1 MDSLALIFNT
11 TCHHEADQQGA
22 CAMAFG
28 FASETHLALVL
39 EKLEALLKAEFS
51 KKRGLSASTFFGFM
65 RDSKLEEGQLQ
76 IRCTILRCVGKK
88 ASFFVHLAKL
98 LKVTLRILI
107 PLILRWLG
115 INFLVLHIF
124 LNSLDLAFMVI
135 IGRSNT

>member
-11 TCHHEADQQGA
+11 TCHHEAEQQWA

-76 IRCTILRCVGKK
+76 IRCTILRCVGKV
-88 ASFFVHLAKL
+88 SFFSYIWLKL
-98 LKVTLRILI
+98 KKSNAMNSTF
-107 PLILRWLG
+107 
-115 INFLVLHIF
+115 NFTVGNFSYFVQHF
-124 LNSLDLAFMVI
+124 FFNSLDLAFMI
-135 IGRSNT
+135 IIACSNT

>member
-1 MDSLALIFNT
+1 MVILNPYAFAITKFFVKIDHTYFRILILDSLALIFNT
-11 TCHHEADQQGA
+11 TCHHEAEQQGA

-88 ASFFVHLAKL
+88 ASFFVF
-98 LKVTLRILI
+98 
-107 PLILRWLG
+107 W
-115 INFLVLHIF
+115 
-124 LNSLDLAFMVI
+124 LNS
-135 IGRSNT
+135 

>member
-11 TCHHEADQQGA
+11 TCHHEAEQQGA

-88 ASFFVHLAKL
+88 ASFFSVHLAKL
-98 LKVTLRILI
+98 LKVTL
-107 PLILRWLG
+107 
-115 INFLVLHIF
+115 
-124 LNSLDLAFMVI
+124 
-135 IGRSNT
+135 

>member
-11 TCHHEADQQGA
+11 TCHHEAEQQGA

-76 IRCTILRCVGKK
+76 IRCTILRCVGK
-88 ASFFVHLAKL
+88 ASFFIHLAEL
-98 LKVTLRILI
+98 LKVPLRILI

-115 INFLVLHIF
+115 INFLVLQIF

-135 IGRSNT
+135 IGP

>member
-11 TCHHEADQQGA
+11 TCHHEVDQQGA

-65 RDSKLEEGQLQ
+65 RDSKFEEGQLQ

-88 ASFFVHLAKL
+88 ASFFR
-98 LKVTLRILI
+98 TFGCI
-107 PLILRWLG
+107 PKSTTT
-115 INFLVLHIF
+115 N
-124 LNSLDLAFMVI
+124 
-135 IGRSNT
+135 SNTFNFTVAWY